1 MPAFTGQL
9 NANQI
14 FATNFNMIISQ
25 LVYGDNI
32 QSHQTLVDK
41 ARVDGTLYGD
51 TKLYYATDV
60 LGTQAWGKDAATNV
74 LELHRPNDPAV
85 QAISIDTFRQI
96 PLTVDYYLTKQ
107 AWIDEYAFSSFNS
120 IMLGWLNESK
130 RVYDGTT
137 YNTFIGT
144 TVSSDASQNIDIDLS
159 NASTYPERAQLIA
172 EALAN
177 LFVQLKDYS
186 RDFND
191 YKNLRS
197 YDLNNIKVVWNSKYV
212 NEIRKVDLP
221 TIFHKDGL
229 MDNFAEEVL
238 PAKYF
243 GNTTSTTATMRAL
256 KEMDVATGANQPII
270 HLFAGDEILATYY
283 YATSK
288 NTSKT
293 NGKWTAATISAQT
306 VANTGVAGTDF
317 YYEDA
322 NVICKVLVEYPPY
335 MSGFSTETSFFNP
348 RSLTE
353 NHYLT
358 FGHNSLEYL
367 KNYPFI
373 TVSEQ

>member
-25 LVYGDNI
+25 LVFGNNI
-32 QSHQTLVDK
+32 GKHQTLVDK

-60 LGTQAWGKDAATNV
+60 LGTQPWAKDGATNV

-85 QAISIDTFRQI
+85 QGISIDTFRQI

-137 YNTFIGT
+137 YNTFIGN
-144 TVSSDASQNIDIDLS
+144 TVATGSGQSVNITLTGLTG
-159 NASTYPERAQLIA
+159 NERAQKIA
-172 EALAN
+172 ADLAD
-177 LFVQLKDYS
+177 LFVQLEDYS
-186 RDFND
+186 REFND
-191 YKNLRS
+191 YGNLRS
-197 YDLNNIKVVWNSKYV
+197 YSLSDVKIIWNSKYV
-212 NEIRKVDLP
+212 NEIRKIDLP
-221 TIFHKDGL
+221 TLFHKDGL
-229 MDNFAEEVL
+229 MDKFAEEVL
-238 PAKYF
+238 PARYF
-243 GNTTSTTATMRAL
+243 GTSTSNGNTVRAMV
-256 KEMDVATGANQPII
+256 EMDVATAQNAPIL
-270 HLFAGDEILATYY
+270 HLFPGDEILVGYY
-283 YATSK
+283 YATAK
-288 NTSKT
+288 NATKT
-293 NGKWTAATISAQT
+293 NGKWTAYSISPQT
-306 VANTGVAGTDF
+306 VINTGTAGTDF
-317 YYEDA
+317 YYEDDT
-322 NVICKVLVEYPPY
+322 VICKVVVELPPY
-335 MSGFSTETSFFNP
+335 MSGFSTETSYFNP

-367 KNYPFI
+367 MNYPFI
-373 TVSEQ
+373 TCYEN